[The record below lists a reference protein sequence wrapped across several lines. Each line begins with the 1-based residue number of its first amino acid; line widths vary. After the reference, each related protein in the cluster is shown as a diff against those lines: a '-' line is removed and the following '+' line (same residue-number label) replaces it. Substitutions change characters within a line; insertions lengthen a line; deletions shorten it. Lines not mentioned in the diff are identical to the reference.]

1 MSPAYTA
8 EQIARARTQGRR
20 LPGATSDDRDPVRTS
35 NVTVSPPSSQYQRVS
50 VGNFLQMQVPS
61 NWRRVGGND
70 SVTFAPD
77 GASYRSPSGSTG
89 FTHGVQIGV
98 VPDESHSHQDASDE
112 LIDSLTQGNPQIR
125 RIGNGYVRENIG
137 GRTAL
142 TMRLLNRSDVTG
154 GSELVTVST
163 VPLRDGGLMYLIS
176 VVPQDEA
183 DEYDAAFRR
192 VKSTAR
198 LSD

>member
-1 MSPAYTA
+1 
-8 EQIARARTQGRR
+8 
-20 LPGATSDDRDPVRTS
+20 
-35 NVTVSPPSSQYQRVS
+35 
-50 VGNFLQMQVPS
+50 
-61 NWRRVGGND
+61 
-70 SVTFAPD
+70 VTFAPD